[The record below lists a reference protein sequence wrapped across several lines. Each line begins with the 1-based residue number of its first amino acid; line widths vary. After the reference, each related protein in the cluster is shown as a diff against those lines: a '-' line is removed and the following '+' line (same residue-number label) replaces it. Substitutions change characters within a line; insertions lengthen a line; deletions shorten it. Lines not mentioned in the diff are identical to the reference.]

1 MDVYWDGIYVLRDG
15 QFTEIAHGN
24 YGAEDNSNVQFDEN
38 RIPIYVYSWNEVSVT
53 KQEYEEALAR
63 EFDVSAAQDVF
74 DGPIYDY
81 QQFEQIL
88 LE

>member
-1 MDVYWDGIYVLRDG
+1 MLFR
-15 QFTEIAHGN
+15 
-24 YGAEDNSNVQFDEN
+24 SVQFDEN